1 MTSEKLPQLISN
13 TASLSSIIS
22 KDKDKNINKNL
33 ISNPLFDINAEK
45 FVPLKEK
52 LKQKNNKICNKN
64 NNELSLPSSNDY
76 ISSQM
81 TKSYDNMLKNNIRS
95 FNLYEKKET
104 EFKSLNL
111 NVSIIEL
118 NFKFTCDYESIEN
131 EIKKFLEL
139 FGEINSILFDV
150 NTNSVKIIYKNDLS
164 VKNVIHYLR
173 KLLYEKSTNE
183 EQEQGIKFDIKQD
196 NDISKN
202 EDDEKEKDKVYSK
215 EKQSE
220 DIIKFINFLTD
231 NYKNEQN
238 NKNNENN
245 ENNENKIENKADSNE
260 EKEKKFVYD
269 FQTDQQKN
277 VNSNILPK
285 NKNISSSEEKS
296 NKSND
301 NNNENYLYILEN
313 LETPEKKLNN
323 INTINNCA
331 SNNNSNSKQQEI
343 CKNYATSISPFN
355 PSLKAPLLYV
365 PFVPKIS
372 IGIPISIPVLL
383 PINST
388 LLNKSFKDNTK
399 MSIPKDAKEKTSINY
414 SSFINQVNK
423 DEKINNDNSKKVQ
436 DANQIKEIFENLN
449 NKIAF
454 IESNSNDIN
463 NSNNIK
469 EENKKTNQ
477 QLDNNNNN
485 FINKKD
491 FTDKK
496 DEIIKNVNKNLSSMF
511 KILLIPNFP
520 AIQNL
525 QKTNND
531 SIHPMK
537 PNPIEFNKNVIDFN
551 KLTLE
556 TKNRIHFM
564 THSSRNYNYK
574 YVCNYAVQIEN
585 DSMFMVTKR
594 IIGKNGC
601 FLKKILQESCIKYG
615 DYSTKIRLRGKGSGY
630 VDKGNNPSSDNEPLT
645 LSVSSLNYP
654 TYYNCCLLIDN
665 LMKKVY
671 DDYYEYLHEIL
682 PKEIH
687 YSISKKKLIKSEFI
701 VDRVNSAPLSNSNN
715 DKSICDTQ
723 NNTTNEN
730 KNEINNKNN
739 EDEQ

>member
-1 MTSEKLPQLISN
+1 MTSEILTQLISN
-13 TASLSSIIS
+13 TINISSSLC
-22 KDKDKNINKNL
+22 KDKDKNNKKKL
-33 ISNPLFDINAEK
+33 TSNPVLDINAEK

-52 LKQKNNKICNKN
+52 LKQKNPQNIDKN
-64 NNELSLPSSNDY
+64 DNELSSPSIHDY
-76 ISSQM
+76 INFQM
-81 TKSYDNMLKNNIRS
+81 TKSYNNLLKGNIRS
-95 FNLYEKKET
+95 FNLYEKNKT
-104 EFKSLNL
+104 EFKSLKL
-111 NVSIIEL
+111 KVALIEI

-164 VKNVIHYLR
+164 AKNVIYYLN
-173 KLLYEKSTNE
+173 KLLYENNTNE
-183 EQEQGIKFDIKQD
+183 EQDIKFDVKKE
-196 NDISKN
+196 NDIN
-202 EDDEKEKDKVYSK
+202 ENDEKGKVYPN

-231 NYKNEQN
+231 KYKNEQN
-238 NKNNENN
+238 NENT
-245 ENNENKIENKADSNE
+245 ENKIENKNGNITESNE
-260 EKEKKFVYD
+260 KKEKNIVND
-269 FQTDQQKN
+269 LQSHQEKN
-277 VNSNILPK
+277 VNSNILSK
-285 NKNISSSEEKS
+285 NENISPSERKSKSS
-296 NKSND
+296 D
-301 NNNENYLYILEN
+301 NNSTNYLYILEN

-323 INTINNCA
+323 INNFPQ
-331 SNNNSNSKQQEI
+331 NNNSNIKQQEI
-343 CKNYATSISPFN
+343 CKNYATSINQFN
-355 PSLKAPLLYV
+355 PSLKTSLVYV
-365 PFVPKIS
+365 PFVPKIN
-372 IGIPISIPVLL
+372 IGVPISIPVLL

-388 LLNKSFKDNTK
+388 LLNKSLKDNAK
-399 MSIPKDAKEKTSINY
+399 ISNPKDVNEEININSCLLNQINKEK
-414 SSFINQVNK
+414 
-423 DEKINNDNSKKVQ
+423 KINNNNSKIAQ
-436 DANQIKEIFENLN
+436 DDNQIKEIFEHLN
-449 NKIAF
+449 NKIAV
-454 IESNSNDIN
+454 IENNKNDIN
-463 NSNNIK
+463 NSNNNK

-477 QLDNNNNN
+477 ELYHNDNDNDN
-485 FINKKD
+485 FANKKD
-491 FTDKK
+491 FTLKK
-496 DEIIKNVNKNLSSMF
+496 EEINKNVNKNLSSMF

-525 QKTNND
+525 QKTKSNND
-531 SIHPMK
+531 NIQPMK

-585 DSMFMVTKR
+585 DNMFMVTKR

-630 VDKGNNPSSDNEPLT
+630 VDKGNNPSCDNEPLT

-665 LMKKVY
+665 LMKKIY
-671 DDYYEYLHEIL
+671 DDYFEYLHEIL

-701 VDRVNSAPLSNSNN
+701 VDRVNSVPINNSNN
-715 DKSICDTQ
+715 DKINCDEQ
-723 NNTTNEN
+723 KKISNE
-730 KNEINNKNN
+730 NEINNKKMKMSS
-739 EDEQ
+739 